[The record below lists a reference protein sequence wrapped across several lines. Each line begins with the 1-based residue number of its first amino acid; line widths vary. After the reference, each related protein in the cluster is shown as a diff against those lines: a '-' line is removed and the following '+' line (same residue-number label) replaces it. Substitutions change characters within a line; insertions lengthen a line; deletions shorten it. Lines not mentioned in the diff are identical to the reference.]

1 MGNPFLDRLD
11 RTANL
16 THSHRRSK
24 KQERDLSKRVGG
36 KLTPASGSREVK
48 GDVRVKGQV
57 RIEAKTTKHASFSVT
72 LDMVRKLED
81 AATLSDE
88 MPVIV
93 IEFINEL
100 GKPIAELAVMPTYVL
115 DGLCEKKK

>member
-1 MGNPFLDRLD
+1 
-11 RTANL
+11 
-16 THSHRRSK
+16 
-24 KQERDLSKRVGG
+24 
-36 KLTPASGSREVK
+36 
-48 GDVRVKGQV
+48 
-57 RIEAKTTKHASFSVT
+57 
-72 LDMVRKLED
+72 MVRKLED